1 MFLDLIFRFNLLEIL
16 EYNQTLDFFR
26 ILKYF
31 KRRDKVIKTYKE
43 YREKNNIK
51 QNTIKYEVEQLE
63 TFLAFV
69 AERHEKRL
77 ESFEI
82 TPSDIRAYLDF
93 QKTVK
98 QVKDNTLKRKLSVIR
113 QYFHFLWK
121 SGKVPYDFMPKFE
134 YKFNVPEKIGYTN
147 YQDLVDRKE
156 SVLSDARLILNDK
169 LYFLFAMIGIKM
181 KDIEELKMQ
190 HLKDQGDH
198 IVLLF
203 TNSNNYVVEYRFD
216 NPVEIGVLLQAIERS
231 MFREHDILVGSTNQ
245 KEPNYIRGN
254 LKEIYN
260 RLESVLGQPFKG
272 EEIRLSYIHY
282 MYKIKQMT
290 IEEMSETLGASVA
303 SIAST
308 LKVVLERYK
317 HIDYNKATN

>member
-1 MFLDLIFRFNLLEIL
+1 
-16 EYNQTLDFFR
+16 
-26 ILKYF
+26 LKEGNE
-31 KRRDKVIKTYKE
+31 VIKAYSE

-69 AERHEKRL
+69 AERHEKSL

-93 QKTVK
+93 QKNVK
-98 QVKDNTLKRKLSVIR
+98 NVKDNTLKRKLSVIR

-121 SGKVPYDFMPKFE
+121 SGKLPYDFMPKFE
-134 YKFNVPEKIGYTN
+134 YKFNVPEKTGFTN
-147 YQDLVDRKE
+147 YQDLETKIE
-156 SVLSDARLILNDK
+156 SVLMDSRLILNDK
-169 LYFLFAMIGIKM
+169 LYFMFAMIGIKM
-181 KDIEELKMQ
+181 KDIEALKLE

-203 TNSNNYVVEYRFD
+203 TNSNNYVVEQRFD
-216 NPVEIGVLLQAIERS
+216 NLIEIGVLLQAMERS
-231 MFREHDILVGSTNQ
+231 MFRDHDILVGSTNQ
-245 KEPNYIRGN
+245 KEPNYIRSN

-260 RLESVLGQPFKG
+260 RLESVLSQPFKG

-282 MYKIKQMT
+282 LYKVKGMT
-290 IEEMSETLGASVA
+290 IEEMSEALGTSIASM
-303 SIAST
+303 AST

>member
-1 MFLDLIFRFNLLEIL
+1 M
-16 EYNQTLDFFR
+16 
-26 ILKYF
+26 
-31 KRRDKVIKTYKE
+31 IKTFKE

-63 TFLAFV
+63 TFLTFV
-69 AERHEKRL
+69 AERHEKSL
-77 ESFEI
+77 EPFEI

-93 QKTVK
+93 QKKVK

-134 YKFNVPEKIGYTN
+134 YKFNVPEKIGHTN
-147 YQDLVDRKE
+147 YQRLLEKKE
-156 SVLSDARLILNDK
+156 SVLLDSRLILNDK
-169 LYFLFAMIGIKM
+169 LYFIFTMLGIKM
-181 KDIEELKMQ
+181 KDIEELKFQ
-190 HLKDQGDH
+190 HLIDQGDH

-203 TNSNNYVVEYRFD
+203 TNSNNYVVEHHFD
-216 NPVEIGVLLQAIERS
+216 NHLEVGVLLQAIERS
-231 MFREHDILVGSTNQ
+231 MFRNHDILVGSTNQ
-245 KEPNYIRGN
+245 KEANYIRGN

-260 RLESVLGQPFKG
+260 RLESVLSQPFKG

-282 MYKIKQMT
+282 LYKVKGMT
-290 IEEMSETLGASVA
+290 IEEMSETLGTSIASA
-303 SIAST
+303 AST

-317 HIDYNKATN
+317 HIDYNEATN